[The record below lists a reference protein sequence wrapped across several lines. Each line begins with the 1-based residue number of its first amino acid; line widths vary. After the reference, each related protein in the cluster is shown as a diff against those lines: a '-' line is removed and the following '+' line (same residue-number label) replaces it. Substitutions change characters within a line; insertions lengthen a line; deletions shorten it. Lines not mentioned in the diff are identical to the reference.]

1 MLFLHDAGR
10 GKEVTSYFGQELRQ
24 GHDQGFYQLRNAHIL
39 RLPFELWSLAG
50 VEVNI
55 ILITTN
61 CIVPLISSCGC
72 IREKTLGYERC
83 KGRKQGPE
91 RTMGFTQNNRDAT
104 QTGWVK

>member
-10 GKEVTSYFGQELRQ
+10 GKEVTSYFGLELRQ

-50 VEVNI
+50 VEVNV

-72 IREKTLGYERC
+72 IREKTLG
-83 KGRKQGPE
+83 
-91 RTMGFTQNNRDAT
+91 
-104 QTGWVK
+104 